1 MPTVRESAELAGAI
15 EEILKSGRD
24 AVLATVIEITGS
36 AYRRQGAKL
45 VIGSDGDFRG
55 MISGG
60 CLEPEVARAAS
71 RVFKTGQAMTEVFD
85 LMEDAIWGLRLGCGG
100 VVRVLL
106 EPIGRDPVWERW
118 LSALKNGERSVRAV
132 VCETDP
138 NPESL
143 GRWLFVAPG
152 ESPAGPLAQKALG
165 REVIPA
171 VREILGRPL
180 PQSRVYT
187 SGNTRVFLDVNRPP
201 LELVVF
207 GAGMDAVPVVRL
219 ALSLG
224 FSVNV
229 VDPRPSLNR
238 PERFP
243 GARTTIAH
251 PTEFPEKVA
260 MPVGSYA
267 LIMNH
272 QLDRDGAGIRYAVEN
287 KALYVGVLGPRPRF
301 RKLMDELADEGF
313 HLDAAARD
321 RIHNPVG
328 LDIGAEGPEQ
338 IAVSIL
344 AGILA
349 VHNGFGGGFLAARS
363 GGIHEM
369 CRTP

>member
-15 EEILKSGRD
+15 DEILESGRG

-71 RVFKTGQAMTEVFD
+71 RVFKTGQPMTEVFD
-85 LMEDAIWGLRLGCGG
+85 LTEDAIWGLRLGCGG

-106 EPIGRDPVWERW
+106 EPVGRDPVWKRW
-118 LSALKNGERSVRAV
+118 LSALKSGERAVRAV
-132 VCETDP
+132 ICESNSEPD
-138 NPESL
+138 SL
-143 GRWLFVAPG
+143 GRWLLVAPG
-152 ESPAGPLAQKALG
+152 EPPAGPLAPEALG
-165 REVIPA
+165 QDVVPA
-171 VREILGRPL
+171 ALEILGRPL
-180 PQSRVYT
+180 PQSRIYAA
-187 SGNTRVFLDVNRPP
+187 GDTRVFLDVNRPP

-243 GARTTIAH
+243 GARTTISH
-251 PTEFPEKVA
+251 PTEFAEKVA
-260 MPVGSYA
+260 MMPGSYA

-272 QLDRDGAGIRYAVEN
+272 QLDRDGAGIRYALESG
-287 KALYVGVLGPRPRF
+287 ALYVGVLGPRPRF

-313 HLDAAARD
+313 RPGKDALD

-344 AGILA
+344 GEILA
-349 VHNGFGGGFLAARS
+349 VHNGFGGGFLAARP

-369 CRTP
+369 THTP

>member
-1 MPTVRESAELAGAI
+1 MPAVRESAELATAI
-15 EEILKSGRD
+15 DEILETGRS
-24 AVLATVIEITGS
+24 AVLATVVEITGS

-71 RVFKTGQAMTEVFD
+71 RVFETGQAATEVFD
-85 LMEDAIWGLRLGCGG
+85 LTEDAIWGLRLGCGG

-118 LSALKNGERSVRAV
+118 RGALRTGERAVRAV
-132 VCETDP
+132 ICAPE
-138 NPESL
+138 PESEAL

-152 ESPAGPLAQKALG
+152 ESPAGPLAREALG
-165 REVIPA
+165 REVIPVA
-171 VREILGRPL
+171 LEMLGRPL
-180 PQSRVYT
+180 PQSRIYT
-187 SGNTRVFLDVNRPP
+187 SGNSHVFMDVNRPP

-229 VDPRPSLNR
+229 VDPRPSVNR

-243 GARTTIAH
+243 GARTTISH
-251 PTEFPEKVA
+251 PTEFAEKVA
-260 MPVGSYA
+260 MTAGSYA

-272 QLDRDGAGIRYAVEN
+272 QLDRDGAGIRYALESG
-287 KALYVGVLGPRPRF
+287 ALYVGVLGPRPRF

-313 HLDAAARD
+313 RPGRDALD

-344 AGILA
+344 AEILA

-363 GGIHEM
+363 GGIHEVS
-369 CRTP
+369 RTP

>member
-1 MPTVRESAELAGAI
+1 MPIVRESAELAGAI
-15 EEILKSGRD
+15 EDILESGRG

-85 LMEDAIWGLRLGCGG
+85 LTEDAIWGLRLGCGG

-106 EPIGRDPVWERW
+106 EPIGRDPVWGRW
-118 LSALKNGERSVRAV
+118 LGALKTGERAVRAV
-132 VCETDP
+132 ICESDSE
-138 NPESL
+138 PESL
-143 GRWLFVAPG
+143 GRWLLVAPG
-152 ESPAGPLAQKALG
+152 EPPAGPLAPEALG
-165 REVIPA
+165 QEVVPA
-171 VREILGRPL
+171 ALEILGRPL
-180 PQSRVYT
+180 PQSRIYVA
-187 SGNTRVFLDVNRPP
+187 GNARVFLDVNRPP

-207 GAGMDAVPVVRL
+207 GAGVDAVPVVRL

-243 GARTTIAH
+243 GARTTISH

-260 MPVGSYA
+260 MPAGSYA

-272 QLDRDGAGIRYAVEN
+272 QLDRDGAGIRYSLESG
-287 KALYVGVLGPRPRF
+287 ALYVGVLGPRPRF
-301 RKLMDELADEGF
+301 QKLMDELADEGF
-313 HLDAAARD
+313 RPGRDALD

-344 AGILA
+344 AEILA
-349 VHNGFGGGFLAARS
+349 VHNGFGGGFLAARP

-369 CRTP
+369 TRTP

>member
-1 MPTVRESAELAGAI
+1 MATVRESAELAGAI
-15 EEILKSGRD
+15 EEILESGRG

-71 RVFKTGQAMTEVFD
+71 RVFKTGQAATEVFD
-85 LMEDAIWGLRLGCGG
+85 LTEDAIWGLRLGCGG

-106 EPIGRDPVWERW
+106 EPIGRDPVWTRW
-118 LSALKNGERSVRAV
+118 LSALRDGERAVRAV
-132 VCETDP
+132 ICDP
-138 NPESL
+138 DPEPGSL
-143 GRWLFVAPG
+143 GRWLFVAPA
-152 ESPAGPLAQKALG
+152 ESAAGPLAREALG
-165 REVIPA
+165 QEVIPA
-171 VREILGRPL
+171 ALEMLGRPL
-180 PQSRVYT
+180 PQSRIYT
-187 SGNTRVFLDVNRPP
+187 LGDFHVFLDVNRPP

-243 GARTTIAH
+243 GARTIISH

-260 MPVGSYA
+260 MPAGSYA

-272 QLDRDGAGIRYAVEN
+272 QLDRDGAGIRYALESG
-287 KALYVGVLGPRPRF
+287 ALYVGVLGPRPRF
-301 RKLMDELADEGF
+301 QKLMDELADEGF
-313 HLDAAARD
+313 RPRTDTLD

-344 AGILA
+344 AEILA

-363 GGIHEM
+363 GGIHEVS
-369 CRTP
+369 PAP